1 MIGRL
6 QGKILHKG
14 PDWILLDVSG
24 VGYKIF
30 VVPKILRGFD
40 KKEAI
45 FFTHLY
51 VREDML
57 NLYGFLTEDELTLFE
72 LLISVSGI
80 GPKAAMGILSVGDPK
95 TIEKSIAEGR
105 SDLLMGVS
113 GVGRKTADRA
123 VLELRN
129 KIQADGDITLPKN
142 LTPEDEDVINA
153 LVNLG
158 YKKSEASKAVLKVEH
173 GLKAEEKIKQAL
185 KLLGK

>member
-30 VVPKILRGFD
+30 VLPKILRGFD

-80 GPKAAMGILSVGDPK
+80 GPKAAMGILSVGDPQ

-123 VLELRN
+123 ILELRS
-129 KIQADGDITLPKN
+129 KIQAEGSVILPKA
-142 LTPEDEDVINA
+142 LTPEDEEVIDA

-158 YKKSEASKAVLKVEH
+158 YKKSEASKAVLETSH
-173 GLKAEEKIKQAL
+173 KATPEEKVKESL
-185 KLLGK
+185 KRLGK